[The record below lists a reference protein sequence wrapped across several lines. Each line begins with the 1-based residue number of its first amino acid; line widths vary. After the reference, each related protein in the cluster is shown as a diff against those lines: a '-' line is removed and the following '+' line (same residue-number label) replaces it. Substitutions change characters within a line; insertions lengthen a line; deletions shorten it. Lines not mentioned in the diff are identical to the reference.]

1 MMHATCKPS
10 HCSGMCGKSHQYLS
24 NMANTRF
31 VRTKRRRRNGSEQVK
46 FASTSVAVFQPAT
59 QRRREIGLRSR
70 LPVVRNAQRRRH
82 PRTDPGCFPSFGR
95 NARFGAWAGLE
106 CAPAVYAIGN
116 SILSDTLPTM
126 TDIRLANHGIRPAT
140 CTFSYR
146 HDRGG
151 RRNIHCHRRR
161 GHPGLI
167 VIATKACSYPP
178 AKTPRPGLLKRRCGA
193 IPIRGRN

>member
-1 MMHATCKPS
+1 MTLATCKQAY
-10 HCSGMCGKSHQYLS
+10 CCEMCGKSHQYLS
-24 NMANTRF
+24 NTANKRLL
-31 VRTKRRRRNGSEQVK
+31 RTKLWREDSSEQVK
-46 FASTSVAVFQPAT
+46 FASTSAAVVQPAT

-82 PRTDPGCFPSFGR
+82 PRTDPGRFPSFGR

-161 GHPGLI
+161 GHPGLTA
-167 VIATKACSYPP
+167 VESKARSYPP
-178 AKTPRPGLLKRRCGA
+178 AKNPRPGLLKRRCSA